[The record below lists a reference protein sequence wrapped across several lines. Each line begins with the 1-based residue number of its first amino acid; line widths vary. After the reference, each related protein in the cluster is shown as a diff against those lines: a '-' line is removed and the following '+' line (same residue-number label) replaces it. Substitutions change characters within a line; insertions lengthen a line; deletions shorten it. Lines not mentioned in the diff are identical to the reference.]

1 MEIWIWTTLVAATTQ
16 TLRSAGQKQMK
27 SVMGDFGA
35 SYIRFSYALPFAC
48 IWLYAVMSATGQAMP
63 QTTSDF
69 WLWVSIGGMTQVI
82 FTVLLITLFNHRNFA
97 AGTAFSKTEILQAAI
112 FEAIIIGEFVSFQ
125 VGLAIAIGVF
135 AILMLSFHK
144 AKIGIG
150 GIRSA
155 VTSYHTLLGF
165 GSWRFSGP
173 VNRQLSGGNRCACDR
188 RCIGTR
194 LHVGGYLYPV
204 ANAGYG
210 HSHDVC
216 CPPRAYR
223 LFQIL
228 AQSLASWPVW
238 CDNNCLLVYRL
249 FDAECCL
256 CAGNRAGR
264 AFDNPGRLCPL
275 F

>member
-1 MEIWIWTTLVAATTQ
+1 
-16 TLRSAGQKQMK
+16 
-27 SVMGDFGA
+27 
-35 SYIRFSYALPFAC
+35 
-48 IWLYAVMSATGQAMP
+48 
-63 QTTSDF
+63 
-69 WLWVSIGGMTQVI
+69 
-82 FTVLLITLFNHRNFA
+82 
-97 AGTAFSKTEILQAAI
+97 
-112 FEAIIIGEFVSFQ
+112 
-125 VGLAIAIGVF
+125 
-135 AILMLSFHK
+135 MLSFHK

-155 VTSYHTLLGF
+155 VTSYHTLLGLAAGAF
-165 GSWRFSGP
+165 LG
-173 VNRQLSGGNRCACDR
+173 LSTVSFRAATRCAGDR
-188 RCIGTR
+188 RCIGAR
-194 LHVGGYLYPV
+194 LYVSCHLHPL
-204 ANAGYG
+204 ANPCYG

-238 CDNNCLLVYRL
+238 GDYNGLLVYRL